1 MTTSMPGSAGN
12 PEPFD
17 IYTDQ
22 FNVTT
27 NPYGVTFLLQRTPAL
42 PQPGQSVNESL
53 GVMRMSLEHAKVF
66 AMLLRRQ
73 LKAHE
78 EEAGF
83 PIRVM
88 PQIMNSLGLS
98 EEDWDRI

>member
-1 MTTSMPGSAGN
+1 MTSSSTDGRGG

-17 IYTDQ
+17 IYCDQ
-22 FNVTT
+22 FNVTLG
-27 NPYGVTFLLQRTPAL
+27 PYGVTFLLQRSPAL
-42 PQPGQSVNESL
+42 PQPGQSTNESL
-53 GVMRMSLEHAKVF
+53 GVVRMSLEHAKVF

-73 LKAHE
+73 LKTYE

-88 PQIMNSLGLS
+88 PQVMNSLGLS